1 VPREKLESFIQFS
14 KDKLKPFYESHGCKR
29 WELFVPMEVKR
40 TYFPFQT
47 VQEANR
53 YTEQLIL
60 NSIEEFE
67 NLLEAVEKDP
77 QATELMESFEKK
89 FNVSSCNFT
98 ILAQKV

>member
-1 VPREKLESFIQFS
+1 
-14 KDKLKPFYESHGCKR
+14 
-29 WELFVPMEVKR
+29 MEVKK

-47 VQEANR
+47 AQKANR
-53 YTEQLIL
+53 YTEQVVF

-67 NLLEAVEKDP
+67 NLLETVKKDP
-77 QATELMESFEKK
+77 QATELMESYQKK